1 MSDLQKI
8 QQQVKMKMMSYLM
21 EGVGRFPTPSFP
33 VAQPHCA
40 ENSPQ
45 TTQVSACN
53 RCELAQCRKR
63 VVVATLYEPRD
74 YFVLAD
80 FPDVHDEQSSEV
92 FAASSPLSAI
102 AVNLLHKLKIFSQCH
117 FSFALKC
124 VPSKLFPLNALT
136 TCAHSNLAP
145 ELSQVSPKMIL
156 CFGQKAF
163 RALSCLD
170 PLLVQTSFEE
180 NTQLHFV
187 FRDNMPITL
196 FFLPSLQDLRD
207 FPQWRKQVWDLLSVA
222 IPYSR

>member
-33 VAQPHCA
+33 VAQLHCA

-80 FPDVHDEQSSEV
+80 FPEVHDEQSSEV

-187 FRDNMPITL
+187 FRDNMPTTL

-222 IPYSR
+222 IPHSR

>member
-8 QQQVKMKMMSYLM
+8 QQQVKIKMMSYLM

-33 VAQPHCA
+33 VAQPHIVD
-40 ENSPQ
+40 NFPP
-45 TTQVSACN
+45 TTQVSTCN

-63 VVVATLYEPRD
+63 VVVATQYEPRD

-80 FPDVHDEQSSEV
+80 FPDVNDEQSSEV
-92 FAASSPLSAI
+92 FSSSSPLSAI
-102 AVNLLHKLKIFSQCH
+102 AINLLNKLKIFSQCH

-124 VPSKLFPLNALT
+124 VPAKLLPLNALT
-136 TCAHSNLAP
+136 TCARSNLAP

-170 PLLVQTSFEE
+170 PLLVQEPFEE
-180 NTQLHFV
+180 NTQLRFV
-187 FRDNMPITL
+187 FRDNMPIIL

-222 IPYSR
+222 IPHSR

>member
-8 QQQVKMKMMSYLM
+8 QQQVKIKMMSYLM

-33 VAQPHCA
+33 VAQPHRVDH
-40 ENSPQ
+40 SPQ

-63 VVVATLYEPRD
+63 VVVATQYELRD

-80 FPDVHDEQSSEV
+80 FPDVHDEQSSDV
-92 FAASSPLSAI
+92 FATSSPLSAI
-102 AVNLLHKLKIFSQCH
+102 AINLLHKLKIFSHCH

-124 VPSKLFPLNALT
+124 VPTKLFPLNALT
-136 TCAHSNLAP
+136 TCALSNLAP
-145 ELSQVSPKMIL
+145 ELTQVSPKMIL

-170 PLLVQTSFEE
+170 PLLVQTSYEE
-180 NTQLHFV
+180 NTQLRFV

-207 FPQWRKQVWDLLSVA
+207 FPQWRKQVWDLLSGA
-222 IPYSR
+222 IPHSR